1 MGPRDGWVYRSPLEG
16 IAILFKDCIGSFPKT
31 SLPHPMGELWTLG
44 QGWCL
49 VSFPLCL
56 VCIVLSTVQLKW
68 LISVLVPSPS
78 FSSQKPLFI
87 QEQIIEVKSLT
98 GICLI
103 YLENPIHLWFNTV
116 FHNHTKLSL
125 QHPQA
130 LGVIPFRL
138 LIFLL
143 NQVLAVKE
151 RGNLVG
157 GFILLF
163 LLTVETTRNQ

>member
-1 MGPRDGWVYRSPLEG
+1 M
-16 IAILFKDCIGSFPKT
+16 
-31 SLPHPMGELWTLG
+31 
-44 QGWCL
+44 
-49 VSFPLCL
+49 
-56 VCIVLSTVQLKW
+56 LSTVQLKW

-138 LIFLL
+138 LISLL